1 MFKDHGG
8 KALQCKKQAL
18 VLAINE
24 ASNNLLNISCELFI
38 AENQEREDLAQQIVL
53 SLIMLD
59 SAIEESYSRL
69 YKKTFLEHPS
79 NALFHESLYKLGL
92 TGDQVFA
99 VRNLRGLRNSF
110 CHTVQFVKQMRKIC
124 KSNESIVFFQSTI
137 LNVVSD
143 LRNIQMEIAA
153 IDEAAA

>member
-1 MFKDHGG
+1 MFKGHGG
-8 KALQCKKQAL
+8 KALQCKKH
-18 VLAINE
+18 VLALAIDE
-24 ASNNLLNISCELFI
+24 ASNRLLNISCELFKEDNK
-38 AENQEREDLAQQIVL
+38 AREDLAKEIVL

-69 YKKTFLEHPS
+69 YKKTFLIHPS
-79 NALFHESLYKLGL
+79 NAVFHESLYKLGL
-92 TGDQVFA
+92 TSNQVFA

-110 CHTVQFVKQMRKIC
+110 CHTVQFVKQMQKIC
-124 KSNESIVFFQSTI
+124 KSHESIVFFQSTI

-143 LRNIQMEIAA
+143 LRSIQMEIAT